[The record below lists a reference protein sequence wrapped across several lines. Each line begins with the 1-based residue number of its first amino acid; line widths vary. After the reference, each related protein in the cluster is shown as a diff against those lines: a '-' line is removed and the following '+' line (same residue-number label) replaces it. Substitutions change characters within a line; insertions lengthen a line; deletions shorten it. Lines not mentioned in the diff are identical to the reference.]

1 MDPFDDSILCHL
13 DQPTRHQTRL
23 AQSTSRVERAIL
35 FVFDLE
41 VLSPEE
47 TGLRPNLND
56 TQHVPPISTPHWPV
70 SGEERGQCGYSGGSK
85 SNLSFFCKVDMN
97 VAVLASSC
105 LGEIP

>member
-23 AQSTSRVERAIL
+23 AQSTSRVERPIL

-70 SGEERGQCGYSGGSK
+70 FWRRKRSVWLLRRKQVQLELFLQSRHERRRAC
-85 SNLSFFCKVDMN
+85 V
-97 VAVLASSC
+97 
-105 LGEIP
+105 